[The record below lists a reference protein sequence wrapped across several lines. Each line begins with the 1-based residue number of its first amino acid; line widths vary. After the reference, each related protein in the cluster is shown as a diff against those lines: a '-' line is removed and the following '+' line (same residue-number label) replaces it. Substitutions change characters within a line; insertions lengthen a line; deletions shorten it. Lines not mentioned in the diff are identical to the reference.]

1 MDERVGPMS
10 RSRSEKSDRAA
21 SGQGRLDERIKTM
34 RKAGPYVATPEG
46 IVWRRRTRTGWD
58 PVRLANFVALIVG
71 DRLEDDAVEQRHVFE
86 LEATFRGQTHRFVIP
101 ADRFA
106 GLSWVLDHLGAEAV
120 IYPGTLYRDHLRVAI
135 QMLSKRIPTRHVYT
149 HLGWR
154 LIHDAWAYL
163 HAGGAITA
171 NGRLPHVEVQ
181 VIDDLSRFIMP
192 LPQTTQARCRAI
204 RAILN
209 LSELEPRTVSVIIA
223 AAAQRAI
230 YGRSAMTVHIVGK
243 SGAGKT
249 AVMVLGQ
256 QHFGPDLDAEHLVAS
271 WLSTPNALERIGFYA
286 KDTLYP
292 IDDFVPTGSD
302 ADALRMHRAA
312 ERIIRAQ
319 GNQTGR
325 QRMAADTSLRPAKLI
340 RALVISTG
348 EETPRGPSTRARMV
362 LTELPDGAL
371 DWQALTQCQADA
383 AAGLYAQATAAH
395 IRWIAGQYEPLQGQL
410 RDARAALR
418 AHICATHPR
427 THTIIADLALG
438 WGSFLRFAV
447 AVGAMTESEAR
458 ARWIADWGILM
469 RVGVE
474 QETYQRVGD
483 PVLRYLHTLVAAIS
497 AGRAHVANGDGDP
510 PVKFESWGW
519 SQHTIGTGDHERTE
533 QRPHGDRIGW
543 LGGDHDDDLYLEP
556 DASLAVAR
564 RLAQESGDP
573 LTILPHTLH
582 GRLRDQ
588 KLLVT
593 VDQPRRTLTVRRTL
607 EGRQQSVLHIRAA
620 TLWGPSGVDRADQ
633 TDKTQEAP
641 PNFGWPLSV

>member
-1 MDERVGPMS
+1 M
-10 RSRSEKSDRAA
+10 
-21 SGQGRLDERIKTM
+21 
-34 RKAGPYVATPEG
+34 
-46 IVWRRRTRTGWD
+46 
-58 PVRLANFVALIVG
+58 
-71 DRLEDDAVEQRHVFE
+71 
-86 LEATFRGQTHRFVIP
+86 
-101 ADRFA
+101 
-106 GLSWVLDHLGAEAV
+106 
-120 IYPGTLYRDHLRVAI
+120 
-135 QMLSKRIPTRHVYT
+135 
-149 HLGWR
+149 
-154 LIHDAWAYL
+154 
-163 HAGGAITA
+163 
-171 NGRLPHVEVQ
+171 
-181 VIDDLSRFIMP
+181 
-192 LPQTTQARCRAI
+192 
-204 RAILN
+204 
-209 LSELEPRTVSVIIA
+209 
-223 AAAQRAI
+223 
-230 YGRSAMTVHIVGK
+230 
-243 SGAGKT
+243 
-249 AVMVLGQ
+249 
-256 QHFGPDLDAEHLVAS
+256 
-271 WLSTPNALERIGFYA
+271 
-286 KDTLYP
+286 
-292 IDDFVPTGSD
+292 
-302 ADALRMHRAA
+302 
-312 ERIIRAQ
+312 
-319 GNQTGR
+319 
-325 QRMAADTSLRPAKLI
+325 
-340 RALVISTG
+340 
-348 EETPRGPSTRARMV
+348 
-362 LTELPDGAL
+362 
-371 DWQALTQCQADA
+371 ALTQCQADA

-588 KLLVT
+588 KLLVP